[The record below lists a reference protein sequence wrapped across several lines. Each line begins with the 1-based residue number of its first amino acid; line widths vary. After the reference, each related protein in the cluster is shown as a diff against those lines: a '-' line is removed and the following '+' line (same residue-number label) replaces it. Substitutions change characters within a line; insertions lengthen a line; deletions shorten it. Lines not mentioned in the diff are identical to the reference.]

1 MHLLPADQSHRR
13 IIDGDRVCQAIAAV
27 GDHAAVQAL
36 ARRYALLA
44 DPGRLAL
51 LTAIAAVPDISVSD
65 LAIAARMNDTATSQA
80 LRLLRVA
87 GVVSARKDSRVMR
100 YTLTDDALRPL
111 LPQPSDQPGRP
122 RPGPREGLTRG
133 HTPS

>member
-1 MHLLPADQSHRR
+1 MHLVPADQTHRR

-36 ARRYALLA
+36 AQRYALLA

-87 GVVSARKDSRVMR
+87 GVVTARKDSRIMR
-100 YTLTDDALRPL
+100 YTLTDDTLRPL
-111 LPQPSDQPGRP
+111 LIPSPDRPAAHDQA
-122 RPGPREGLTRG
+122 
-133 HTPS
+133 HSSC